1 MKKKLIVKGKLPKQ
15 RNPVTFALCTQG
27 QFKNKVFRNRKKE
40 VAKFDWRKE
49 KDLGFK
55 PRSFVLWV
63 NPNGFPSTA
72 CHPRQRRYVLSTQA
86 L

>member
-15 RNPVTFALCTQG
+15 RNPVAFALCTQG

-49 KDLGFK
+49 KDLGVK
-55 PRSFVLWV
+55 PRSFVLWGLV
-63 NPNGFPSTA
+63 
-72 CHPRQRRYVLSTQA
+72 
-86 L
+86 